1 MPIVRFL
8 AGLLF
13 ATALQAAGTRLV
25 PGLPQWVDLFLV
37 VTVIAARHGHPEGAL
52 CAGLAAG
59 WAADALSGGP
69 FALFGF
75 ANAAVGYGAA
85 TAARNLVVA
94 RPGSIA
100 ALFALSSAA
109 QSLLVLLLVLLGLA
123 GPSHPA
129 PLPLLIKVAS
139 SALLGLA
146 WLRLQAQLAG
156 RFRRRRNRPSGSIE
170 LPKSWSG

>member
-1 MPIVRFL
+1 MAIVRFL
-8 AGLLF
+8 IGLLV

-37 VTVIAARHGHPEGAL
+37 VTVVAARHGHPEGGL
-52 CAGLAAG
+52 FAGLAAG

-75 ANAAVGYGAA
+75 ANAAVGYAAA

-100 ALFALSSAA
+100 ALFALASAA
-109 QSLLVLLLVLLGLA
+109 QSVLVLLLALAGLA
-123 GPSHPA
+123 GPSLPA
-129 PLPLLIKVAS
+129 PLPLLAKVAT
-139 SALLGLA
+139 SALLGVA
-146 WLRLQAQLAG
+146 WIRLRSTFAA
-156 RFRRRRNRPSGSIE
+156 RFSRRRNRPSGSVE
-170 LPKSWSG
+170 MPKGWH

>member
-1 MPIVRFL
+1 MRIARFV
-8 AGLLF
+8 AGLLL
-13 ATALQAAGTRLV
+13 ATALQAAGTRLL

-37 VTVIAARHGHPEGAL
+37 VTVVAARHGDQEGGL
-52 CAGLAAG
+52 FAGLAAG

-69 FALFGF
+69 FGLFGF

-100 ALFALSSAA
+100 ALFALASAA
-109 QSLLVLLLVLLGLA
+109 QSILVLLLALVGLA
-123 GPSHPA
+123 GPSLPA
-129 PLPLLIKVAS
+129 SLPLLVKVAT

-146 WLRLQAQLAG
+146 WLRLQAQVGA
-156 RFRRRRNRPSGSIE
+156 RFRRRRGSSGGSGE
-170 LPKSWSG
+170 MPKAWFG